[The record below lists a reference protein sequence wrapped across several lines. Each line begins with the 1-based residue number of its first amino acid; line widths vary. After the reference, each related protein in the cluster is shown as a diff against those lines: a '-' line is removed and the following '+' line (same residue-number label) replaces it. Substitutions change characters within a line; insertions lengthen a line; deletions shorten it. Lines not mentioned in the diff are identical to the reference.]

1 MTATEER
8 QAADEINR
16 LLVRLTRFLL
26 RNSAE
31 GGFEVRDTVRRV
43 AEACGAKADVLAIAE
58 GAVLTVR
65 HRDDS
70 SHAETVQVTPELARL
85 DLVSEGKFLVGR
97 IVDRELDARAANQ
110 ALTELNHRPAPYQ
123 PWLRGIGVI
132 VFAVGFAPSVQA
144 TWTEIG
150 YSLALGA
157 VMAVVFVAAERASA
171 LRILLP
177 IVGPL
182 AVGVVAFAGLHA
194 HHQPGGPIVLMVP
207 ALFVLIPGDYLCAA
221 TAEIAVGQL
230 TPGAVRLAQAA
241 FTLLEIALGII
252 IAAEVTGVGTRSLF
266 ESTVPR
272 GLPYW
277 LIVISWVPFVF
288 GMALTFSARLR
299 DIPWILA
306 LTYLAWGVQ
315 LGVTRWVG
323 PDAGTFV
330 AAGLLAAAA
339 GFLELSPS
347 RPPRIVLILGGFF
360 ALTVGSVAL
369 RGLTTLDGGH
379 SIQGFG
385 DLRDAITQTAAIT
398 LGLIV
403 GAVPV
408 QAAAL
413 RRRRAAAVA
422 AGGYPSHGL
431 PQG

>member
-1 MTATEER
+1 
-8 QAADEINR
+8 
-16 LLVRLTRFLL
+16 
-26 RNSAE
+26 
-31 GGFEVRDTVRRV
+31 
-43 AEACGAKADVLAIAE
+43 
-58 GAVLTVR
+58 
-65 HRDDS
+65 
-70 SHAETVQVTPELARL
+70 
-85 DLVSEGKFLVGR
+85 
-97 IVDRELDARAANQ
+97 
-110 ALTELNHRPAPYQ
+110 
-123 PWLRGIGVI
+123 
-132 VFAVGFAPSVQA
+132 
-144 TWTEIG
+144 
-150 YSLALGA
+150 
-157 VMAVVFVAAERASA
+157 MAVVFLAAERASA

-177 IVGPL
+177 IVGPI

-194 HHQPGGPIVLMVP
+194 HRQPGGPIVLMVP

-230 TPGAVRLAQAA
+230 TPGAVRLAQAT
-241 FTLLEIALGII
+241 FTLLEIALGIV
-252 IAAEVTGVGTRSLF
+252 IAAEVSGVGTASLF
-266 ESTVPR
+266 EATVPR

-315 LGVTRWVG
+315 LGMTKWVG

-330 AAGLLAAAA
+330 AAVLLAAAA

-385 DLRDAITQTAAIT
+385 DLRDAIAQTAAIT

-403 GAVPV
+403 GAVPL
-408 QAAAL
+408 QAAAV
-413 RRRRAAAVA
+413 RRRRL
-422 AGGYPSHGL
+422 AGIRH
-431 PQG
+431 